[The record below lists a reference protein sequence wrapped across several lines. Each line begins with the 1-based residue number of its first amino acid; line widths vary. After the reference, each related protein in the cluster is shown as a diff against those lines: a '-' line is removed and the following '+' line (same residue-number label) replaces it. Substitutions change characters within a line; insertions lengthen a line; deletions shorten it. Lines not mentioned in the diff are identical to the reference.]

1 MCRRIIVKLYNNQT
15 KSENHEI
22 CRDIKISYV
31 EVVKKNENVS
41 HKLSHTLLTERRS
54 FIELKKDCFRFRV
67 KVTIKL
73 LFDIK
78 TFC

>member
-41 HKLSHTLLTERRS
+41 HKFSHTLLTERRIS
-54 FIELKKDCFRFRV
+54 EEV
-67 KVTIKL
+67 S
-73 LFDIK
+73 
-78 TFC
+78 

>member
-1 MCRRIIVKLYNNQT
+1 MCRRIIVKLYNNQI

-41 HKLSHTLLTERRS
+41 HKLSHTLLTERRIS
-54 FIELKKDCFRFRV
+54 EEV
-67 KVTIKL
+67 S
-73 LFDIK
+73 
-78 TFC
+78 

>member
-31 EVVKKNENVS
+31 EVVEKNENVL
-41 HKLSHTLLTERRS
+41 HKLSHMLLTEQRIS
-54 FIELKKDCFRFRV
+54 EEV
-67 KVTIKL
+67 S
-73 LFDIK
+73 
-78 TFC
+78 